1 MRKIVVAIIAC
12 ATLGI
17 ASAEERNPLEARFIV
32 DAGTFF
38 MSQDTQVRV
47 DGEITGEVGTDI
59 NYDETF
65 GIGDFDRFRVD
76 GLWRINDR
84 HLIRGMYFE
93 NNPKRHTQHGS
104 RHQFRR

>member
-1 MRKIVVAIIAC
+1 M
-12 ATLGI
+12 
-17 ASAEERNPLEARFIV
+17 

-38 MSQDTQVRV
+38 MSQDTEVRV
-47 DGEITGEVGTDI
+47 DGELTGEVGTEI
-59 NYDETF
+59 NFDETF

-93 NNPKRHTQHGS
+93 NNRSGTRTIDRDINFGDETYPVGRLGDRALRGGDHPGLV
-104 RHQFRR
+104 